1 MIQLPLFE
9 DEAKLSPDKQRGSI
23 SRNGTREAVSRYSD
37 LRVRLDHNPFNQNW
51 FDIDTLAAAPN
62 ATSLNFL
69 DLFSGGG
76 GLSWGFKQADFS
88 KIFSVEIDKDASS
101 TIKRNFPESIHFEGR
116 IEDVSNY
123 FLDTVIGERTVQV
136 ICGGPPCQGFS
147 VAGLRDPNDPRNQL
161 FRQFIR
167 IVQYVQPMFVVLE
180 NVPGILTIQD
190 GTVYS
195 EIIRQFDEIGYPGMS
210 VRILEAAEYG
220 VPQLRTR
227 AIFVGNR
234 LGLENPYPRKQRD
247 KTQYLAIEAAI
258 DDLKDVPRDAS
269 INHEWTDHSPH
280 FEERLSHVPPGGS
293 LYSNFRDA
301 FKRQYRG
308 LPAMTIKENH
318 GGVHIHYEKNR
329 VLSAREM
336 ARLQTFPDNY
346 IFAGTMKR
354 AYWQIGNAVPCLLAK
369 NIGTAIRVAIEA
381 NNKPKL
387 ETTTLKSVTSQ
398 ESIMVF
404 TPLL

>member
-9 DEAKLSPDKQRGSI
+9 DEANLVSGEQKGSI
-23 SRNGTREAVSRYSD
+23 GRNGTREAVSRYSD
-37 LRVRLDHNPFNQNW
+37 LRARLDHNPFNQNW
-51 FDIDTLAAAPN
+51 RDINTLAALRSAS
-62 ATSLNFL
+62 TLNFL

-76 GLSWGFKQADFS
+76 GLSLGFKQAGFS
-88 KIFSVEIDKDASS
+88 KILSVEIDKDASS
-101 TIKRNFPESIHFEGR
+101 TIKRNFPESTHFEGR
-116 IEDVSNY
+116 IEDVSNHI
-123 FLDTVIGERTVQV
+123 LDTVIGERTIHV

-161 FRQFIR
+161 FRQFVR
-167 IVQYVQPMFVVLE
+167 VVQYVQPMFVVLE
-180 NVPGILTIQD
+180 NVPGILTIQ
-190 GTVYS
+190 GGRVYS
-195 EIIRQFDEIGYPGMS
+195 EIIRLFGEIGYPGMS

-227 AIFVGNR
+227 AIFVANR
-234 LGLENPYPRKQRD
+234 LGLENPYPRKQRG

-258 DDLKDVPRDAS
+258 DDLKDVARDAS
-269 INHEWTDHSPH
+269 VTHEWTAHSPK
-280 FEERLSHVPPGGS
+280 FEERLSHIPPGGS

-308 LPAMTIKENH
+308 LPSMTIKENH
-318 GGVHIHYEKNR
+318 GGVHVHYEKNR

-336 ARLQTFPDNY
+336 ARLQTFPDDY

-369 NIGTAIRVAIEA
+369 NIGTAIRVTIEI
-381 NNKPKL
+381 NNKSNY
-387 ETTTLKSVTSQ
+387 EGVTLRGSPS
-398 ESIMVF
+398 
-404 TPLL
+404 